1 MMRRRNYL
9 LSPICPAN
17 NDGADDDSGGTD
29 DDQGGNGAGSGNG
42 AGGNGGGAGG
52 REFTAPTTQ
61 AEFDELVKDRVKR
74 AERKGYDAAAGKYKE
89 KAEKHDALEAELG
102 TETDKKV
109 HAARE
114 EEQKNA
120 RATFGTR
127 LVKATFKAEAKGVLT
142 SEQLD
147 GLLEDL
153 DLTKYLDD
161 DGDVDE
167 DKVAQ
172 KIKKIAPK
180 GDTQDD
186 RRGNSGGRGLGQG
199 NRPPANVKPGEA
211 GKAAAQKRYG
221 AKQKQDA

>member
-17 NDGADDDSGGTD
+17 NDGGDDNGGGGD
-29 DDQGGNGAGSGNG
+29 DDQNGGSAGSGGSGGSG
-42 AGGNGGGAGG
+42 AG
-52 REFTAPTTQ
+52 REYTAPTTQ
-61 AEFDELVKDRVKR
+61 AEFDELVKERVKR
-74 AERKGYDAAAGKYKE
+74 AERKGYDAAVGKYKE
-89 KAEKHDALEAELG
+89 KADKHDALEVELSS
-102 TETDKKV
+102 DKDQAV

-114 EEQKNA
+114 EEKNNA
-120 RATFGTR
+120 RLTFGTR
-127 LVKATFKAEAKGVLT
+127 LVKQTFKAEAKGVLT
-142 SEQLD
+142 TDQLD

-180 GDTQDD
+180 GDTKDD
-186 RRGNSGGRGLGQG
+186 RRGNDGGRGLGQG
-199 NRPPANVKPGEA
+199 NRPPANVKPGDA